1 MAMTALE
8 KISGTYSIIK
18 NSFSGLKLVSRP
30 LWQRALL
37 GAPFAYLALY
47 LAYGILATMMNPQ
60 GSMKPWYL
68 WGNIFLI
75 LGSLVIVAGMF
86 KEKLYNTILI
96 IFLMIAISAFM
107 SARLAAVCIW
117 IYGVENLSITYTSL
131 IKALI
136 LLGVL
141 FLPLFFLNPRQKLK
155 IFFSWS
161 FLFVLF
167 LLLGL
172 LVLLNPDPMV
182 VTLVL
187 AFTASLI
194 LFPRITLSVV
204 TICLTIIAA
213 VATAAGLQTR
223 NIWRS

>member
-8 KISGTYSIIK
+8 KISGTYSLIK
-18 NSFSGLKLVSRP
+18 NSFSGLRLVSRP
-30 LWQRALL
+30 LWQRSLL
-37 GAPFAYLALY
+37 GAPFAYIALF
-47 LAYGILATMMNPQ
+47 LAYIIIATMTNPQ

-86 KEKLYNTILI
+86 TEKLYNTFLI

-107 SARLAAVCIW
+107 SARLVASCIL
-117 IYGVENLSITYTSL
+117 IYGFENINIPYTAW
-131 IKALI
+131 IKPLI
-136 LLGVL
+136 LPGVL
-141 FLPLFFLNPRQKLK
+141 FLTLFFLNPLQKLK
-155 IFFSWS
+155 IFFSWA

-172 LVLLNPDPMV
+172 LVLLKPDPMV

-194 LFPRITLSVV
+194 LFPRMTLSVV
-204 TICLTIIAA
+204 TIFATVIVA

>member
-8 KISGTYSIIK
+8 KISGTYSLIK
-18 NSFSGLKLVSRP
+18 NSFSGLRLVSRP
-30 LWQRALL
+30 LWQRSLL
-37 GAPFAYLALY
+37 GAPFAYIALF
-47 LAYGILATMMNPQ
+47 LAYIIIATMTNPQ

-86 KEKLYNTILI
+86 TEKLYNTFLI

-107 SARLAAVCIW
+107 SARLVASCIL
-117 IYGVENLSITYTSL
+117 IYGFENINIPYTAW
-131 IKALI
+131 IKPLI
-136 LLGVL
+136 LPGVL
-141 FLPLFFLNPRQKLK
+141 FLTLFFLNPLQKLK
-155 IFFSWS
+155 IFFSWA

-172 LVLLNPDPMV
+172 LVLLKPDPMV

-194 LFPRITLSVV
+194 LFPRMTLSVV
-204 TICLTIIAA
+204 TIFATVIAA